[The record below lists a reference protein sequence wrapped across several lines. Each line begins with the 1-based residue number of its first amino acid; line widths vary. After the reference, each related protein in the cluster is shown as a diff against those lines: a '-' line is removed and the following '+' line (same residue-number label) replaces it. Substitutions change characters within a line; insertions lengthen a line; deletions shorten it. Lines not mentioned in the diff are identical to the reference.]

1 MRQVS
6 IVVMGKPGV
15 GKSTLINA
23 VLGEDLAPAGAG
35 KPVTHETRKYSR
47 KVLLPL
53 ADTAD
58 GCYRQASCL
67 LSMFD
72 TAGLELDERATGGT
86 LGKIR
91 GCLGECLEES
101 SEGDISLVW
110 YCVNNQCNRFEQY
123 EIDLIRKLSAGYA
136 VPFTAVLTKCHA
148 DREGELERLIR
159 RELPGIAVQRVL
171 AKDFKASFGTASAF
185 GVDDLLRS
193 SFVIYSRMKEGSQ
206 DEKPMQSERIEKIR
220 SEGAQCVSRYAGKA
234 GNGRIPLIHIS
245 FPQPS
250 LIIRLHAVRSLCIS
264 MVSDL
269 CKIAGID
276 PGDNQ
281 EKFLDIALGA
291 MKPSSFTFLGCP
303 AGDYVRDVGCAW
315 LGLLLSLV
323 AGSSDAELRDSECV
337 LRKLKEMG
345 GEEKGKG

>member
-1 MRQVS
+1 
-6 IVVMGKPGV
+6 
-15 GKSTLINA
+15 
-23 VLGEDLAPAGAG
+23 
-35 KPVTHETRKYSR
+35 
-47 KVLLPL
+47 
-53 ADTAD
+53 
-58 GCYRQASCL
+58 
-67 LSMFD
+67 MFD

-91 GCLGECLEES
+91 GCLDECLEES

-171 AKDFKASFGTASAF
+171 AKDFNASFGTARAF

-193 SFVIYSRMKEGSQ
+193 SFVRYSRMKAGSQ
-206 DEKPMQSERIEKIR
+206 EEKPMQSERIEKIKA
-220 SEGAQCVSRYAGKA
+220 EGAQCVSRYAGKA

-250 LIIRLHAVRSLCIS
+250 LIIRLHAVRSLCVS

-269 CKIAGID
+269 CKIAGIES
-276 PGDNQ
+276 GGNG

-291 MKPSSFTFLGCP
+291 MKPSSFTLLGCP
-303 AGDYVRDVGCAW
+303 DGDYVRDVGSAW
-315 LGLLLSLV
+315 QGLLLRLV
-323 AGSSDAELRDSECV
+323 AGSSDAELMDREIV
-337 LRKLKEMG
+337 LRKLKEMAS
-345 GEEKGKG
+345 EEKGKG